1 MDSRLL
7 WAHVLR
13 GSYVYRCR
21 QRRFNP
27 FMTNHGT
34 LAVRERL
41 NLKAKTFVSV
51 ALILAVLTAF
61 TYVPVHVT
69 EETFTGSSTLPCH
82 TTTTL
87 VPFGTWTL
95 YTLNWCA
102 CTIVQSQSY
111 ASRYV
116 PTLTPGQCTQAPTL
130 SDHRWHDRCHGSR
143 CCSSFLW
150 QYV

>member
-1 MDSRLL
+1 
-7 WAHVLR
+7 
-13 GSYVYRCR
+13 
-21 QRRFNP
+21 
-27 FMTNHGT
+27 
-34 LAVRERL
+34 L
-41 NLKAKTFVSV
+41 NLKAKTFVSA

-95 YTLNWCA
+95 YTLSLCA

-116 PTLTPGQCTQAPTL
+116 PTLTCPVTTYT
-130 SDHRWHDRCHGSR
+130 STHIVGSPLAR
-143 CCSSFLW
+143 GMPWLPVLFLILMAACLGGGI
-150 QYV
+150 YTMTKRDANA